1 MHPVRHLQRLG
12 AVALFA
18 LAVASTPAQA
28 QAPVAA
34 EIHIGGIGPAVDATA
49 FRKVKLLLADALA
62 RDTIAYF
69 DVYGYGKEGG
79 FSACVEKGLFAA
91 DGSFERLLATLRAV
105 RVNTSTTAYNI
116 TPVDQCSYPVAA
128 P

>member
-1 MHPVRHLQRLG
+1 MSLHRFAPALG
-12 AVALFA
+12 LALSLLTLPATQAVAA
-18 LAVASTPAQA
+18 
-28 QAPVAA
+28 APVAA

-79 FSACVEKGLFAA
+79 FSACIEKGLFAA
-91 DGSFERLLATLRAV
+91 DGSFERLLAKLRAV
-105 RVNTSTTAYNI
+105 RVDTSTTAYNV
-116 TPVDQCSYPVAA
+116 TPVDQCSYPVAT